1 LANKSNYYPRTL
13 RLQSW
18 EVQEVIHLVFLLNRR
33 YKIFYKWSNRAL
45 LDLKI
50 LGEEIHKLLED
61 MVFAQNK
68 IPYVRKICKV
78 LAEELRNQKLTNCG
92 SEFLADLGVDIQK
105 NIDDEFFKNYSPW
118 LD

>member
-1 LANKSNYYPRTL
+1 M
-13 RLQSW
+13 
-18 EVQEVIHLVFLLNRR
+18 IHLVFLLNRR
-33 YKIFYKWSNRAL
+33 YKIFYKWANRAL

-50 LGEEIHKLLED
+50 LGNEIHKLLQD

-68 IPYVRKICKV
+68 IPYVRKICKI
-78 LAEELRNQKLTNCG
+78 LADELRNQKLTNCE
-92 SEFLADLGVDIQK
+92 SEFLGDLGVDIQK

>member
-1 LANKSNYYPRTL
+1 MVAANQCLYL
-13 RLQSW
+13 FVD
-18 EVQEVIHLVFLLNRR
+18 EAIHLVFLLNRR
-33 YKIFYKWSNRAL
+33 YKIFYKWANKAL

-50 LGEEIHKLLED
+50 LGNEIHKLLED

-78 LAEELRNQKLTNCG
+78 LADELRNQKLTDCE
-92 SEFLADLGVDIQK
+92 SEFLGDLGVDIQK
-105 NIDDEFFKNYSPW
+105 NIDDEFFKKYSPW